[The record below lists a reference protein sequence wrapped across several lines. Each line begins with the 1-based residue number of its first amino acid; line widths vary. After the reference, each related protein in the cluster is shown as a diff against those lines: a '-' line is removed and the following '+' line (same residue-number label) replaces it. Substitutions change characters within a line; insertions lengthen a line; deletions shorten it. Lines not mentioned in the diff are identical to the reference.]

1 MASTQLYNEGGAA
14 IYPKAESEGV
24 LYNNTN
30 VKITLD
36 NLIAQVNRID
46 NTQSGAD
53 QIQGDLD
60 VKITYLRTETE
71 TAPGEDDAWQNDM
84 ILPNDKYPYLWKKTV
99 FLWKERVVLTKIEL
113 VTTSLYPQT
122 QYMYIAHKESNA
134 QLGGPTDYIDGS
146 PDTANSEYKWYTT
159 PQSVNSSLPQAY
171 MSIRTRKPGEEWSK
185 WSTPAVYGSYAFDS
199 IPDIRYYQC
208 QSQTCDLDPNGVCDS
223 TTGQLPETYWKRS
236 ISSFA
241 SGTWYLFQTH
251 GVSINSKYQG
261 VYGTGKQFW
270 ETPTLISI
278 ITIP

>member
-84 ILPNDKYPYLWKKTV
+84 ILPNDKYPYLWKKTI

-122 QYMYIAHKESNA
+122 QYMYTSHKSSNGS
-134 QLGGPTDYIDGS
+134 LGGPTDYEDGS
-146 PDTANSEYKWYTT
+146 ADKYAKEHLWYTT
-159 PQSVNSSLPQAY
+159 PQEVTSSQPQAY
-171 MSIRTRKPGEEWSK
+171 MSIRTRKPGEDWSS
-185 WSTPAVYGSYAFDS
+185 WSTPAMYGSYAFDS
-199 IPDIRYYQC
+199 IPDIRYYAC
-208 QSQTCDLDPNGVCDS
+208 SSLICDS
-223 TTGQLPETYWKRS
+223 NPNQICDETTGQLAENKWKKS
-236 ISSFA
+236 IPSYTN
-241 SGTWYLFQTH
+241 GTWYLFQTH
-251 GVSINSKYQG
+251 GVRVDTQYQKE
-261 VYGTGKQFW
+261 YGQHFW
-270 ETPTLISI
+270 EEPTLISI

>member
-122 QYMYIAHKESNA
+122 QYMYTSHKSSNGS
-134 QLGGPTDYIDGS
+134 LGGPTDYEDGS
-146 PDTANSEYKWYTT
+146 ADKYDKDHLWYTT
-159 PQSVNSSLPQAY
+159 PQEVTSSQPQAY
-171 MSIRTRKPGEEWSK
+171 MSIRTRKPGEDWSS
-185 WSTPAVYGSYAFDS
+185 WSTPAMYGSYAFDS
-199 IPDIRYYQC
+199 IPDIRYYAC
-208 QSQTCDLDPNGVCDS
+208 SSLTCDSDPNQICDE
-223 TTGQLPETYWKRS
+223 TTGQLAENKWKKS
-236 ISSFA
+236 ITSYT

-251 GVSINSKYQG
+251 GVRVDTQYQKE
-261 VYGTGKQFW
+261 YGQHFW
-270 ETPTLISI
+270 EEPTLISI